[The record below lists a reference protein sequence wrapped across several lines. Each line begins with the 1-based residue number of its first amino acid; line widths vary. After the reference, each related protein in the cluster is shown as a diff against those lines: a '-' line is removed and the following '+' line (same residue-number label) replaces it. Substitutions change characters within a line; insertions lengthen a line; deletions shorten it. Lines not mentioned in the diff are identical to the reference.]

1 MRGTNININTMTPKL
16 YAVAYR
22 FLKARANKGNFE
34 ALQTLNKVTDQ
45 ERGTIIKFLSFQHCV
60 KFI

>member
-1 MRGTNININTMTPKL
+1 MNSKL
-16 YAVAYR
+16 YRIAYN

-34 ALQTLNKVTDQ
+34 ALQTLNKATDQ
-45 ERGTIIKFLSFQHCV
+45 ERGIIVKFLSYQHLV